1 MKITLEKDTLTELL
15 AMVAKVFMEPYDDFV
30 RQLAKDGRIEQEEL
44 QQLFRELRDRA
55 NRLPELME
63 ARANDDSG

>member
-1 MKITLEKDTLTELL
+1 MKITLERDTLTELL
-15 AMVAKVFMEPYDDFV
+15 AMVAKLFMEPYDDFV

-55 NRLPELME
+55 NRLPELVE